1 MHLVKT
7 FRDGAYLYFLTE
19 LITGGELYDAIREM
33 DLLTR
38 SQAQF
43 YIASIAIAIEYL
55 HERAIAYRDLKPE
68 NILLDSQ
75 GYIKLI
81 DFGCARKLGDTG
93 RTYTLIGTPHYMAPE
108 VILGRGYNQTADI
121 WSVGV
126 CCYEFMCG
134 PLPFGYDATEDQLH
148 TFKEIL
154 T

>member
-7 FRDGAYLYFLTE
+7 FRDGGYLYFLTE

-33 DLLTR
+33 DLLAR
-38 SQAQF
+38 PQAQF
-43 YIASIAIAIEYL
+43 YIASITIAIEYL
-55 HERAIAYRDLKPE
+55 HERSIAYRDLKPE

-108 VILGRGYNQTADI
+108 VFLGRGYNQT
-121 WSVGV
+121 
-126 CCYEFMCG
+126 
-134 PLPFGYDATEDQLH
+134 
-148 TFKEIL
+148 
-154 T
+154 